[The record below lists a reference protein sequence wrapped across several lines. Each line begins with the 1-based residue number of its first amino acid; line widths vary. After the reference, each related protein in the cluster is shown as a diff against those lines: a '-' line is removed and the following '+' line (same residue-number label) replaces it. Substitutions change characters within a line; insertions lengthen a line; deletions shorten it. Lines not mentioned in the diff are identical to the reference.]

1 MSSDPGQSGESRRS
15 DVALRLEN
23 ISKCFQIY
31 EKPHHRLLQGVFRGR
46 KKYYREYWALRD
58 ISFTVNRGETV
69 GIIGRNGAGKSTLL
83 QIICGTLTPTSGAL
97 EINGRVAALLELG
110 AGFNPEFTGR
120 ENVFL
125 NGAVLGLPQQE
136 IHDRFDEIASFADI
150 GDFME
155 QPVKTYSSGMYVRLA
170 FAVAT
175 CVDPDILVV
184 DEALAVG
191 DVKFQ
196 AKCFRRFEEL
206 VSGGTTILFV
216 THSTEQIVRH
226 CSWSVLL
233 EQAVIKEMGDSKKVS
248 NHYLD
253 LLFGVDGVKPE
264 HNKTPEQAEMKEQV
278 AGEVSSATCVLD
290 GVFENR
296 STYNKDEYRWGN
308 GEAEIVDYLVTRDGI
323 TNISLLEE
331 KDLFQVNLA
340 VVFHADVVD
349 PIFGLTIKTPD
360 GVTICGENSRDCIG
374 DSVSHPVKKGG
385 RVQVSFS
392 MEQIL
397 CPGDYLLSVGVVE
410 KREGELVPL
419 DRRYDSI
426 YLHVASD
433 KSSYGLVD
441 MGIRVKIS

>member
-1 MSSDPGQSGESRRS
+1 MYSDSGKSGGDSRS
-15 DVALRLEN
+15 DIALKLEGVN
-23 ISKCFQIY
+23 KCFQIY
-31 EKPHHRLLQGVFRGR
+31 DKPHHRLLQGVFRTR
-46 KKYYREYWALRD
+46 KKYYREYWALKD
-58 ISFTVNRGETV
+58 ISFTVKRGETV

-83 QIICGTLTPTSGAL
+83 QIICGTLSPTSGTL
-97 EINGRVAALLELG
+97 EVNGRIAALLELG

-125 NGAVLGLPQQE
+125 NGAILGLSQAE
-136 IHDRFDEIASFADI
+136 INNRFDEIASFADI
-150 GDFME
+150 GDFLE
-155 QPVKTYSSGMYVRLA
+155 QPVKTYSSGMYIRLA

-196 AKCFRRFEEL
+196 AKCFRRFDEL
-206 VSGGTTILFV
+206 VADGTTILFV

-226 CSWSVLL
+226 CSWSILI

-253 LLFGVDGVKPE
+253 LLFGVDREKPATDVNSDSGLDVE
-264 HNKTPEQAEMKEQV
+264 TSDIIRAN
-278 AGEVSSATCVLD
+278 SALD
-290 GVFENR
+290 STFEKR
-296 STYNKDEYRWGN
+296 STYNQDEYRWGN
-308 GEAEIVDYLVTRDGI
+308 GEAEIVDYLVTRDGT
-323 TNISLLEE
+323 TNIASLEGKE
-331 KDLFQVNLA
+331 PFRVILA
-340 VVFHADVVD
+340 VVFHVDVEN

-374 DSVSHPVKKGG
+374 EPVPHPVKKGG
-385 RVQVSFS
+385 RVHVSFFLK
-392 MEQIL
+392 QFL

-410 KREGELVPL
+410 ERDGELVPM

-426 YLHVASD
+426 YLHITSD
-433 KSSYGLVD
+433 KASYGLVD
-441 MGIRVKIS
+441 FGVRVEIK

>member
-1 MSSDPGQSGESRRS
+1 MSSDSGQSGGSRRS
-15 DVALRLEN
+15 DVALRLES

-31 EKPHHRLLQGVFRGR
+31 EKPHHRLLQGIFRGR
-46 KKYYREYWALRD
+46 RKYYREYWALRD
-58 ISFTVNRGETV
+58 ISFTINRGETV

-196 AKCFRRFEEL
+196 AKCFRRFKEL
-206 VSGGTTILFV
+206 VAGGTTILFV

-233 EQAVIKEMGDSKKVS
+233 EQAAIKEMGDSKKVS

-253 LLFGVDGVKPE
+253 LLFGVDRGQSEV
-264 HNKTPEQAEMKEQV
+264 AETRITGIDRK
-278 AGEVSSATCVLD
+278 APADSVLES
-290 GVFENR
+290 VFEKR
-296 STYNKDEYRWGN
+296 PTYNKDEYRWGN
-308 GEAEIVDYLVTRDGI
+308 GEAEIIDYLVTRDGI
-323 TNISLLEE
+323 TNLSSLQG
-331 KDLFQVNLA
+331 KAPFYVVLA
-340 VVFHADVVD
+340 VIFHVEVIK
-349 PIFGLTIKTPD
+349 PIFGLTIKTSD
-360 GVTICGENSRDCIG
+360 GVTICGENSRDCVG
-374 DSVSHPVKKGG
+374 GPVFKSVKKGE
-385 RVQVSFS
+385 RVQVQFS
-392 MEQIL
+392 LEQYL
-397 CPGDYLLSVGVVE
+397 CSGHYLLSVGVSE
-410 KREGELVPL
+410 EREGEVVPL
-419 DRRYDSI
+419 DRRYDAM
-426 YLHVASD
+426 YLHIGGD
-433 KSSYGLVD
+433 KASYGIVD
-441 MGIRVKIS
+441 FGIRVVIK

>member
-1 MSSDPGQSGESRRS
+1 MSSDFGQNENCTSSK
-15 DVALRLEN
+15 VALKLEN
-23 ISKCFQIY
+23 VSKCFQIY
-31 EKPHHRLLQGVFRGR
+31 EKPHHRLLQGLFRGR
-46 KKYYREYWALRD
+46 RQYFKEYWALKD

-83 QIICGTLTPTSGAL
+83 QIICGILTPTSGNL

-110 AGFNPEFTGR
+110 AGFNPEFNGR

-125 NGAVLGLPQQE
+125 NGAVLGLSQQE
-136 IHDRFDEIASFADI
+136 IKNRFDEIASFADI
-150 GDFME
+150 GDFLE

-206 VSGGTTILFV
+206 IGDGTTILFV

-233 EQAVIKEMGDSKKVS
+233 EQAVVKEMGDSKMVS

-253 LLFGVDGVKPE
+253 LLFGVDRVKPKE
-264 HNKTPEQAEMKEQV
+264 NHQEKIDAPEDTPAK
-278 AGEVSSATCVLD
+278 SVLND
-290 GVFENR
+290 TFENR
-296 STYNKDEYRWGN
+296 STYNQDEYRWGN
-308 GEAEIVDYLVTRDGI
+308 GEVEIIDYLVTRDGV
-323 TNISLLEE
+323 TNISSLEGKE
-331 KDLFQVNLA
+331 SFQVIIA
-340 VVFHADVVD
+340 VLFHADIVN
-349 PIFGLTIKTPD
+349 PIFGLTVKTPD
-360 GVTICGENSRDCIG
+360 GVTICGENSRDC
-374 DSVSHPVKKGG
+374 KGG
-385 RVQVSFS
+385 PLPRPMQKGERIQVSFTL
-392 MEQIL
+392 QQVF
-397 CPGDYLLSVGVVE
+397 CQGDYLFSVGVVE
-410 KREGELVPL
+410 EREGELVPL

-426 YLHVASD
+426 YLHVTSD
-433 KSSYGLVD
+433 KDSYGLVD
-441 MGIRVKIS
+441 LGIRVDLH

>member
-1 MSSDPGQSGESRRS
+1 MSSDPERNGGPRRS

-83 QIICGTLTPTSGAL
+83 QLICGTLTPTSGTI
-97 EINGRVAALLELG
+97 EINGRIAALLELG

-125 NGAVLGLPQQE
+125 NGAVLGLPQRE

-196 AKCFRRFEEL
+196 AKCFRRFKEL
-206 VSGGTTILFV
+206 VAEGTTILFV

-233 EQAVIKEMGDSKKVS
+233 EQAVIREMGDSKKVS

-253 LLFGVDGVKPE
+253 LLFGVNRRPHE
-264 HNKTPEQAEMKEQV
+264 
-278 AGEVSSATCVLD
+278 AGETRTNGIDKEAPAHSVLD

-296 STYNKDEYRWGN
+296 PTYNKDEYRWGN
-308 GEAEIVDYLVTRDGI
+308 GEAEIVDYLVTRDG
-323 TNISLLEE
+323 TMNLSSLQGKEP
-331 KDLFQVNLA
+331 FFVVIA
-340 VVFHADVVD
+340 VIFHVEVIN

-360 GVTICGENSRDCIG
+360 GVTICGENSRDCVG
-374 DSVSHPVKKGG
+374 GPVVKSVKKGE
-385 RVQVSFS
+385 RVQVQFS
-392 MEQIL
+392 IEQYL
-397 CPGDYLLSVGVVE
+397 CSGHYLLSVGVSEE
-410 KREGELVPL
+410 KEGELVPL
-419 DRRYDSI
+419 DRRYDAM
-426 YLHVASD
+426 YLHIESD
-433 KSSYGLVD
+433 KASYGIVD
-441 MGIRVKIS
+441 FRIRVVIK